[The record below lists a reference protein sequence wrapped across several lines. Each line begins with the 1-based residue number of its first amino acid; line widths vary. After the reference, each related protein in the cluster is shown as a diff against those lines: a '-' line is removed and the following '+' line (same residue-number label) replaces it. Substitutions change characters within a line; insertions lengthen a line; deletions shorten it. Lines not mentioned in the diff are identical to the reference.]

1 MVRRPPDTDSFDAP
15 PPSLL
20 VIDGS
25 NVYASRPDGWWK
37 DRADAARR
45 LAARLQTLFIAT
57 GERAILIFDPLP
69 RGTGTPSST
78 SHVEIRIA
86 ADRGRNAA
94 DDAIVTLVRELGPAQ
109 RLTVITS
116 DRRLRER
123 VAALDTPTQS
133 SGTLLRRL
141 EEAEQNRKPERPA
154 PPISYRRSHARS
166 RPSRQLDR

>member
-1 MVRRPPDTDSFDAP
+1 MTPRPPETDPFDAP
-15 PPSLL
+15 LPSLL

-45 LAARLQTLFIAT
+45 LAARLQALFVAS
-57 GERAILIFDPLP
+57 GERAILVFDPLP
-69 RGTGTPSST
+69 RGAGTPSST
-78 SHVEIRIA
+78 SHVETRIA
-86 ADRGRNAA
+86 AHSGRDAA
-94 DDAIVTLVRELGPAQ
+94 DDTIVALVRELGPAH

-116 DRRLRER
+116 DHRLRER

-141 EEAEQNRKPERPA
+141 EAAEQHLKPGRPTPSA
-154 PPISYRRSHARS
+154 TTRRPHARS
-166 RPSRQLDR
+166 RPSRRPNH